1 MKQFLTNTFLVLIGL
16 LFLLPGCN
24 KNENVKPDT
33 SGMFVKFY
41 GGSYDD
47 YGYSVA
53 EAQDGSFYVAGSTY
67 RGNQG
72 GADTNIFVVKADR
85 NGNAIWTRYYNL
97 GDGYDEIARD
107 MIIDKDGNIVIA
119 GYKRTKNKTTDVL
132 IFKLKNGNPVDTS
145 FITYGDT
152 AVDEKGYNIVQSSD
166 GNYIVYG
173 STDTKAAALDMYLMK
188 TDLTTAIWKRQM
200 GTLDRNDLIGSFD
213 IVDDKRLV
221 WCGTTFRN
229 EEYNMAVTTA
239 DDYGNFLWNLTYV
252 PHNGIDEYGR
262 CMVKTPGGYVVA
274 GSKNRAIDPASIKDI
289 YIVKTDINGIS
300 GANDKFVVPG
310 TYSSEA
316 NSIVA
321 LGNGVYGITGYTRTA
336 AGDKNIY
343 VAKVTEEG
351 KVLASAEFGGAGDD
365 EGKHIIYTKDGGF
378 LVIGTIYAVNNSMM
392 AAYKM
397 SSDLKLV
404 K

>member
-1 MKQFLTNTFLVLIGL
+1 MKHFLSTTFLVLIGL
-16 LFLLPGCN
+16 LCLLTGCN
-24 KNENVKPDT
+24 KNENVKPDA

-47 YGYSVA
+47 HGYSVA
-53 EAQDGSFYVAGSTY
+53 EAQDGSFYISGSTY
-67 RGNQG
+67 RANQA

-107 MIIDKDGNIVIA
+107 MIIDKDGNIVIT
-119 GYKRTKNKTTDVL
+119 GYKRTKNKTSDVL
-132 IFKLKNGNPVDTS
+132 IFKLTNGNPVDTS

-152 AVDEKGYNIVQSSD
+152 AVDEKGYNIVQSAD
-166 GNYIVYG
+166 GNYLIYG
-173 STDTKAAALDMYLMK
+173 STDTKAAALDMYLLK
-188 TDLTTAIWKRQM
+188 TDLTTFHWKRQM
-200 GTLDRNDLIGSFD
+200 GTLGKNDLIGSFD
-213 IVDDKRLV
+213 IVDDRTLA
-221 WCGTTFRN
+221 WCGTRLRN
-229 EEYNMAVTTA
+229 DEYNMVVTTA
-239 DDYGNFLWNLTYV
+239 DDYGNFLWNLAYV
-252 PHNGIDEYGR
+252 PHNKINEYGR
-262 CMVKTPGGYVVA
+262 CMVKTPEGYVIA
-274 GSKNRAIDPASIKDI
+274 GSKNKSADPNSLRDIFIVQIDA
-289 YIVKTDINGIS
+289 NGMW
-300 GANDKFVVPG
+300 GANDTISVKG
-310 TYSSEA
+310 TYSMEA

-321 LGNGVYGITGYTRTA
+321 LGNGVYGVTGYTRTA
-336 AGDKNIY
+336 TGDKNIY

-378 LVIGTIYAVNNSMM
+378 LVIGSIYAVNNSMM